1 MVRPIIITVAPKM
14 NDAGLL
20 SVIEHTLDLEEMSGS
35 KWKLSCG
42 ESDLLLEFRR
52 HQLDEFFVSKPRVT

>member
-20 SVIEHTLDLEEMSGS
+20 SVIEHALDLEEMSGS
-35 KWKLSCG
+35 KWKLIA
-42 ESDLLLEFRR
+42 EN
-52 HQLDEFFVSKPRVT
+52 QTFFSNSAVISLTNSSFPNRE